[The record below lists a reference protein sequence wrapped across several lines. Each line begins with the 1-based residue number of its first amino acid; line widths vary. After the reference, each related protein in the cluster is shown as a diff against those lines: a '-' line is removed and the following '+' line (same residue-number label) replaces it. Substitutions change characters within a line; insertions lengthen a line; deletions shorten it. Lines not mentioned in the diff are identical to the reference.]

1 MTAQVVLKF
10 CFIWIDKKLIALR
23 CKCKNSDY
31 NLSDSTLDMLDKQGE
46 YLFEATAIHYLNYQK
61 KSKNSVTFVG

>member
-46 YLFEATAIHYLNYQK
+46 YLFEATAIH
-61 KSKNSVTFVG
+61 